1 MKDPRLVGMEG
12 NFTWQDRDLKFD
24 TLPRNLSCTVGE
36 FIIDAINSVE
46 DTKGNNGLRG
56 SLIVT
61 NLRILWVSHTKNTVN
76 LSIGYDT
83 IISINIRKAK
93 SKLQGITQALCVL
106 AKFGR
111 TRYEFVFTSLV
122 KNSPR
127 LFTTVL
133 AVNKSYESSRPY
145 RDLKLRGSI
154 IKDGEL
160 ILLPQEKIVSKISG
174 VWNLS
179 AEHGNLGTFYLTN
192 LRIVWKADMATNFN
206 ASLPYL
212 QVKLVRI
219 RKQTKFGQALVIET
233 YQRTGGYILGFRI
246 DPIDRL
252 GDVCSELKA
261 LLEAFGMNPNFGVTF
276 KIENE
281 APNLEQLIVPNIEE
295 DIEIYHEETDT
306 AAVAA
311 MYREGEADVDNNDDN
326 DDNYDGMT
334 DGIRNS
340 NRNSN
345 SNDRE
350 QQGQQG
356 QQGYN
361 NQQQGL
367 EGEDEDGDNS
377 GHITSSINN
386 NRNKTIMYD
395 AKLGLAVERLPPNTT
410 MSSLWRIS

>member
-1 MKDPRLVGMEG
+1 MTSARFVGLDI
-12 NFTWQDRDLKFD
+12 NFCWQDRDLKFD
-24 TLPRNLSCTVGE
+24 TSPRHLSCTKGE
-36 FIIDAINSVE
+36 FIIDSINSVE

-83 IISINIRKAK
+83 IVAVNIRKAK
-93 SKLQGITQALCVL
+93 SKLQGTTQALCVL

-127 LFTTVL
+127 LFTTVM

-192 LRIVWKADMATNFN
+192 FRIVWKADMATNFN

-233 YQRTGGYILGFRI
+233 YQRTGGYVLGFRI
-246 DPIDRL
+246 DPADRL
-252 GDVCSELKA
+252 GDVCSELRA
-261 LLEAFGMNPNFGVTF
+261 LHASFGMNPNFGITF

-281 APNLEQLIVPNIEE
+281 TPNLEQLVVPNVEE
-295 DIEIYHEETDT
+295 EIEIYNEETDA

-311 MYREGEADVDNNDDN
+311 MYRAGDDGDDGDDDINDGIIESNNNDNN
-326 DDNYDGMT
+326 G
-334 DGIRNS
+334 S
-340 NRNSN
+340 
-345 SNDRE
+345 
-350 QQGQQG
+350 

-367 EGEDEDGDNS
+367 EGEEDEGTSGDNFQ
-377 GHITSSINN
+377 NN
-386 NRNKTIMYD
+386 NNNIKSSSNKNKTITYD
-395 AKLGLAVERLPPNTT
+395 AKLGLAVERLPPNST